1 MNILIFISIL
11 LIGFIIF
18 YEFVY
23 WIMILMLAIIN
34 SSAQYDKIRK
44 KSILELA
51 KEDRM
56 WKDVA
61 KILNLESKV

>member
-34 SSAQYDKIRK
+34 TSAQYDKIRK

-61 KILNLESKV
+61 KILELESKV